1 MSQQPFFSH
10 SWHRVAGVRPRLKAH
25 ARIHPQRFRGETWY
39 VLQDP
44 QSGRFHRLSA
54 AANLAICLMDGRRTV
69 STIWDLVGARLG
81 PEQPTQDEMI
91 RLLGQLHAADL
102 LAGDLPADVGELVR
116 RGDLQTRRELMGRLR
131 NPIAFRISLLD
142 PDRFLSA
149 TLPLVAPLF
158 SVGGSLL
165 WLMIAAG
172 GAILAAL
179 HWDSLTADAVD
190 HALAPSNIVLMLLVY
205 PVLKGLHELG
215 HGWATKRW
223 GGEVHEIGI
232 MLLVF
237 FPVPYVDASDAAGLA
252 SKWQRAVVG
261 AAGMMVEL
269 LVAAAALAVW
279 VTVEP
284 GPARAVAFSVMLIA
298 GVSTLLFNGNPLLR
312 YDDYY
317 VLADLIEIPN
327 LGPRS
332 NQYLGYLAKRWLLG
346 VKDARSPVTAR
357 GEPFWF
363 VLYGIASFGYRLAI
377 TLVIALYLS
386 TKAFLLGV
394 LLAFV
399 AIGTAVVLP
408 MLRGLRYLLTSP
420 DLRQTRSRAMAM
432 MALLALVVAGSAFAM
447 PAPYATIV
455 EGVVWVPENGLVRAG
470 TGGAVGRILADPG
483 GMVQPGDPLVE
494 LEDPFLD
501 ARIASL
507 EAQQREIQ
515 LRLEAARVSD
525 MVSAEMYRQQLAHV
539 GAALDQERRRKAD
552 LVVRAGAAGRLVLPM
567 AEDLPGRIVER
578 GAILGYVVDSERPMV
593 QALASQNDIDL
604 ILRRGGPVEARF
616 AQQPD
621 RSYQAVQQRMIPGAV
636 ESLPSPVLGAEG
648 GGHWVEITAAPD
660 GRRRLVQEA
669 FLLDFVVDGDVP
681 GGTIGSRVYVRI
693 DHGAEA
699 VGWRILR
706 SLRQL
711 FLRHL
716 DV

>member
-1 MSQQPFFSH
+1 MSEQPFFSH

-69 STIWDLVGARLG
+69 ASVWELVGSKLG
-81 PEQPTQDEMI
+81 AEQPTQDEMI

-102 LAGDLPADVGELVR
+102 LTGDLPADVGELVR
-116 RGDLQTRRELMGRLR
+116 RGDRQTRRELMGRLR
-131 NPIAFRISLLD
+131 NPIAFRMSLLD

-158 SVGGSLL
+158 SVGGFVL
-165 WLMIAAG
+165 WLAVVAG

-179 HWDSLTADAVD
+179 HGESLTADVVD

-269 LVAAAALAVW
+269 LVAAVAVAVW
-279 VTVEP
+279 ATVEP
-284 GPARAVAFSVMLIA
+284 GLVRALAFSVMLIA

-312 YDDYY
+312 YDGYY
-317 VLADLIEIPN
+317 VLGDLIEIPN

-332 NQYLGYLAKRWLLG
+332 NQYLGYLVKRWFLG
-346 VKDARSPVTAR
+346 LRDARSPVTAR

-363 VLYGIASFGYRLAI
+363 VLYGVASFAYRLAI

-386 TKAFLLGV
+386 TQAFLLGV
-394 LLAFV
+394 LLALV

-408 MLRGLRYLLTSP
+408 LLRGLRYLLTSP
-420 DLRQTRSRAMAM
+420 DLRQTRGRAIAM
-432 MALLALVVAGSAFAM
+432 VALLALVVAGSAFAM
-447 PAPYATIV
+447 PVRYATVV

-470 TGGAVGRILADPG
+470 TGGSIGRVLATPG
-483 GMVQPGDPLVE
+483 ETVRPGEPLVE

-501 ARIASL
+501 ARIRGL
-507 EAQQREIQ
+507 EAQQREVQ

-525 MVSAEMYRQQLAHV
+525 MVGAEMYRQQLAHV

-552 LVVRAGAAGRLVLPM
+552 LVVRAGAAGRFVLPM
-567 AEDLPGRIVER
+567 ALDLPAHVIER
-578 GAILGYVVDSERPMV
+578 GAILGYVVDARQPMV
-593 QALASQNDIDL
+593 RALASQDDIDL
-604 ILRRGGPVEARF
+604 ILRRGGPVAARF
-616 AQQPD
+616 AQRPD
-621 RSYQAVQQRMIPGAV
+621 HSYPAVRQRMIPGAV
-636 ESLPSPVLGAEG
+636 ESLPSPVLGTEG
-648 GGHWVEITAAPD
+648 GGRWVEITTGAD
-660 GRRRLVQEA
+660 GRRRLVQQA
-669 FLLDFVVDGDVP
+669 FLLDFVVDGEAP
-681 GGTIGSRVYVRI
+681 GGTIGSRVYLRI

-699 VGWRILR
+699 FGWRVLR
-706 SLRQL
+706 GLRQL
-711 FLRHL
+711 FLRQL

>member
-1 MSQQPFFSH
+1 MSRQPFFSH

-69 STIWDLVGARLG
+69 SAIWDLAGAKLG
-81 PEQPTQDEMI
+81 AEQPTQDEMI

-102 LAGDLPADVGELVR
+102 LTGDLPADIGELVR
-116 RGDLQTRRELMGRLR
+116 RGDRQARRELMGRLR

-142 PDRFLSA
+142 PDGLLSA

-158 SVGGSLL
+158 SVGGFLL
-165 WLMIAAG
+165 WLAVVAG
-172 GAILAAL
+172 GAVLATL
-179 HWDSLTADAVD
+179 HWDGLTADVAD

-215 HGWATKRW
+215 HGWAAKRW

-237 FPVPYVDASDAAGLA
+237 FPVPYVDASDAAGFA
-252 SKWQRAVVG
+252 SKWQRAIVG

-269 LVAAAALAVW
+269 LIAVVALAVW

-284 GPARAVAFSVMLIA
+284 GLVRALAFSIMLIA

-312 YDDYY
+312 YDGYY
-317 VLADLIEIPN
+317 VLGDLIEIPN

-363 VLYGIASFGYRLAI
+363 VLYGVAAFAYRLAI

-386 TKAFLLGV
+386 TKAFLLGA
-394 LLAFV
+394 LLAIV

-408 MLRGLRYLLTSP
+408 MLRGLRYLLISP
-420 DLRQTRSRAMAM
+420 DLRQTRGRAIAVVT
-432 MALLALVVAGSAFAM
+432 LLALVVAGSAFAV

-455 EGVVWVPENGLVRAG
+455 EGVVWMPENGLVRAG
-470 TGGAVGRILADPG
+470 TGGAVGRVVATPG
-483 GMVQPGDPLVE
+483 GTVQPGDPLVE
-494 LEDPFLD
+494 LEDPLLD

-507 EAQQREIQ
+507 AAQQREVQ
-515 LRLEAARVSD
+515 LRLEAAKVSD

-552 LVVRAGAAGRLVLPM
+552 LVVRAGASGRFVLPK
-567 AEDLPGRIVER
+567 AQDLPGHIVER
-578 GAILGYVVDSERPMV
+578 GAVLGYIVNSERPMV
-593 QALASQNDIDL
+593 RALASQDDIDL
-604 ILRRGGPVEARF
+604 ILRRAGQIEARF
-616 AQQPD
+616 VQRPEL
-621 RSYQAVQQRMIPGAV
+621 SYAAVQQRMIPGTV

-648 GGHWVEITAAPD
+648 GGPWVEIPTGPD

-669 FLLDFVVDGDVP
+669 FLLDFVVEGEVP
-681 GGTIGSRVYVRI
+681 GGTIGSRVHLRI
-693 DHGAEA
+693 DHGPEA
-699 VGWRILR
+699 VGWRVLR

-711 FLRHL
+711 FLRQL

>member
-10 SWHRVAGVRPRLKAH
+10 SWHRVAGVKPRLKAH

-44 QSGRFHRLSA
+44 QSGRYHRLSA
-54 AANLAICLMDGRRTV
+54 AAHLAVCLMDGRRTV
-69 STIWDLVGARLG
+69 ATIWDLVGARLG

-102 LAGDLPADVGELVR
+102 LAGDLPADIGELVR
-116 RGDLQTRRELMGRLR
+116 RGDRQTRRELMGRLR

-158 SVGGSLL
+158 SVGGFLL
-165 WLMIAAG
+165 WLAIVAG
-172 GAILAAL
+172 GAIVAGL
-179 HWDSLTADAVD
+179 HWDRLTADVVD
-190 HALAPSNIVLMLLVY
+190 HALAPSNIALMLLIY
-205 PVLKGLHELG
+205 PILKSLHELG

-223 GGEVHEIGI
+223 GGEVHEIGV

-269 LVAAAALAVW
+269 LVATAALAVW

-284 GPARAVAFSVMLIA
+284 GAVRAVAFSVMLIA

-312 YDDYY
+312 YDGYY
-317 VLADLIEIPN
+317 VMADLIEIAN

-332 NQYLGYLAKRWLLG
+332 NQYLGYLAKRRLLG

-363 VLYGIASFGYRLAI
+363 VLYGVASFAYRLAI

-386 TKAFLLGV
+386 TQAFLLGV
-394 LLAFV
+394 LLALV

-408 MLRGLRYLLTSP
+408 LLRGLRYLLTSP
-420 DLRQTRSRAMAM
+420 DLRQNRGRAIAAV
-432 MALLALVVAGSAFAM
+432 ALLALVAAGSAFAL
-447 PAPYATIV
+447 PAPYATVV

-470 TGGAVGRILADPG
+470 TGGGVGRVLAAPG
-483 GMVQPGDPLVE
+483 GTVRPGEPLVE

-501 ARIASL
+501 ARIAGL
-507 EAQQREIQ
+507 EAQRREVE
-515 LRLEAARVSD
+515 LRLAAAMASD
-525 MVSAEMYRQQLAHV
+525 KVGAEMYRRQLAHV
-539 GAALDQERRRKAD
+539 GAALEREHRRKAD
-552 LVVRAGAAGRLVLPM
+552 LVVRAGAAGRFVLPM
-567 AEDLPGRIVER
+567 AGDLPGHIVER
-578 GAILGYVVDSERPMV
+578 GAILGYVVDSAQPMV
-593 QALASQNDIDL
+593 RALASQDDIDL
-604 ILRRGGPVEARF
+604 VLRRGGPVEVRF
-616 AQQPD
+616 AQRPELGFPAQ
-621 RSYQAVQQRMIPGAV
+621 RQRMVPGAV
-636 ESLPSPVLGAEG
+636 ESLPSPVLGTQG
-648 GGHWVEITAAPD
+648 GGRWIEIAAGPEA
-660 GRRRLVQEA
+660 RPRLVQKA
-669 FLLDFVVDGDVP
+669 YVLDFLVEGEVP
-681 GGTIGSRVYVRI
+681 GGTIGSRVHVRI

-706 SLRQL
+706 GLRQL
-711 FLRHL
+711 FLRQL